1 MGRLAT
7 AIVLL
12 LLVGCGSSSSGE
24 SAGSDLPQEPEGG
37 VTFADP
43 GVHGFVDAGEDARST
58 FGVDVD
64 TAAYTVARRYVTDG
78 LLPPPDSVRV
88 EEFVNYFD
96 QNYEAPQEE
105 AFAVMADGAPSPFL
119 TDTDNKLL
127 RIGLQSRAP
136 QPSLR
141 RRAALTFVVDVSGSM
156 AEDNRLGLVRESLQ
170 LLVEGLRADD
180 RVAIVAYG
188 DTARVVLDPTPV
200 RLRDQILAAIDTLQP
215 EGSTNAEA
223 GLTLGYRL
231 ARTTMRPG
239 DITRVVLASDGVANV
254 GVTRP
259 RALLN
264 KIADDAAAGIQLV
277 TVGVG
282 MGNYNDVLMEQL
294 ADNGDG
300 FYAYVDSLAEAQRV
314 FSYTVTTTLDIVALD
329 AKIQVKFSDAVQRYR
344 LLGFENRDIADD
356 RFTDDSVDAGAVGPG
371 HAVTALYEVSV
382 VPEVAPDD
390 SLAAVHVR
398 WTDPGTRR
406 PRELRSEVRAS
417 AIGPS
422 FAQADPTFR
431 LDVTAAA
438 YAERLRD
445 SPYAK
450 GITLA
455 EVARVAHDVARALPK
470 NSKVAEFAA
479 LTKTAA
485 GLQP

>member
-12 LLVGCGSSSSGE
+12 LLVGCSSSSGD
-24 SAGSDLPQEPEGG
+24 SAASDPPQEPEGR

-43 GVHGFVDAGEDARST
+43 GVHGFVDPGEDERST

-64 TAAYTVARRYVTDG
+64 TAAYTVARRFVTDG
-78 LLPPPDSVRV
+78 SLPPADSVRV
-88 EEFVNYFD
+88 EEFVNFFD
-96 QNYEAPQEE
+96 QGYAAPEE
-105 AFAVMADGAPSPFL
+105 DAFAIEADGAPTPFL
-119 TDTDNKLL
+119 SDADNRLL
-127 RIGLQSRAP
+127 RIGLQSRAA
-136 QPSLR
+136 QPSQR

-156 AEDNRLGLVRESLQ
+156 AEGNRLGLVRESLQ
-170 LLVEGLRADD
+170 LLVEGLRGDD

-188 DTARVVLDPTPV
+188 DTARVVLEPTPV
-200 RLRDQILAAIDTLQP
+200 RTRDRILAAIDTLQP

-239 DITRVVLASDGVANV
+239 DINRVVLASDGVANV

-259 RALLN
+259 RALLD

-294 ADNGDG
+294 ADKGDG
-300 FYAYVDSLAEAQRV
+300 FYAYIDSLAEAQRV
-314 FSYTVTTTLDIVALD
+314 FSDTITTTLEVVALD
-329 AKIQVKFSDAVQRYR
+329 AKVQVEFTDAVQRYR

-356 RFTDDSVDAGAVGPG
+356 RFTDDTVAAGAVGPG
-371 HAVTALYEVSV
+371 HTVTALYEVSV
-382 VPEVAPDD
+382 APGTDGED
-390 SLAAVHVR
+390 SLATVRVR
-398 WTDPGTRR
+398 WTDPGTSR
-406 PRELRSEVRAS
+406 PRQVSSVVPRS
-417 AIGPS
+417 AIGSS
-422 FAQADPTFR
+422 FAQAAPTFR
-431 LDVTAAA
+431 LDATAAA

-445 SPYAK
+445 SPYAEK
-450 GITLA
+450 ITLA
-455 EVARVAHDVARALPK
+455 RVARVAQDVAEVMPEDP
-470 NSKVAEFAA
+470 KVAEFAA
-479 LTKTAA
+479 LTTTAA